1 MKIVYVKYSDPK
13 PFSPHGGRGADA
25 TAYRAVFRTGGVI
38 VREDDDVLLI
48 GEQAAKEDNGAI
60 AERFGSD
67 MFPAY
72 RNILPIRKE
81 DIIERIDF
89 EIPVKE

>member
-1 MKIVYVKYSDPK
+1 VKVVYVRYSDPK
-13 PFSPHGGRGADA
+13 PFSPHGEGGVGAA
-25 TAYRAVFRTGGVI
+25 VYRAVFRAGGVV
-38 VREDDDVLLI
+38 VREDDDVLFL
-48 GEQAAKEDNGAI
+48 GEEAVRDDNGAI

-72 RNILPIRKE
+72 RNIVPIRKE

-89 EIPVKE
+89 EIPVRE